1 MGARVKTIPDEMLVA
16 GGVHDLD
23 PELHITT
30 AQAAMLLGC
39 AVSGMAERKRSG
51 RPPPPRQPDGRGTK
65 VSYVLGEVLAARR
78 SAPALSNAAARKV
91 QQDHIR
97 GFPTFATFLAE
108 GHLTDQ
114 WPFAI
119 VEGRPVDFIASLTRR
134 APAVGDCQWL
144 TMGLYLDRLKAAAEA
159 SAASKET
166 HEMELRTPEV
176 SVKSL
181 AHTINRI

>member
-23 PELHITT
+23 PELLITT

-51 RPPPPRQPDGRGTK
+51 RPPPPRQPEGRGTK

-78 SAPALSNAAARKV
+78 SAPAPSNVVARKT

-97 GFPTFATFLAE
+97 GFPTFAAFLAG

-114 WPFAI
+114 WPF
-119 VEGRPVDFIASLTRR
+119 VTVDGRPIDFIGSLAMRLE
-134 APAVGDCQWL
+134 GEECGWL
-144 TMGLYLDRLKAAAEA
+144 SLGQYLARLRVAATEAEA
-159 SAASKET
+159 MTSRVAMEQQTGEASGRRSSKDGR
-166 HEMELRTPEV
+166 L
-176 SVKSL
+176 
-181 AHTINRI
+181 

>member
-23 PELHITT
+23 PELLITT

-51 RPPPPRQPDGRGTK
+51 RPPPPRQPEGRGTK

-78 SAPALSNAAARKV
+78 SAPALSNVAARKA

-97 GFPTFATFLAE
+97 GFPTFAAFLAE

-119 VEGRPVDFIASLTRR
+119 VQGRPVDFIASLSMSIDRED
-134 APAVGDCQWL
+134 DCQWL
-144 TMGLYLDRLKAAAEA
+144 SLGQFSDLLKRAAGRSEANDEMRAMHRLTGHARKLIGREGGR
-159 SAASKET
+159 
-166 HEMELRTPEV
+166 L
-176 SVKSL
+176 
-181 AHTINRI
+181 

>member
-1 MGARVKTIPDEMLVA
+1 MGARVKTISDEMLIA

-23 PELHITT
+23 PEILITT

-51 RPPPPRQPDGRGTK
+51 RPPAPRQPDGRGTK

-78 SAPALSNAAARKV
+78 SAPALGNVAARKI

-97 GFPTFATFLAE
+97 GFPTFTAFMAA
-108 GHLTDQ
+108 GHLTDR

-119 VEGRPVDFIASLTRR
+119 VDGRPVDFFHSLRIASFDHDRCAWLSLNQYLEQLRSAAR
-134 APAVGDCQWL
+134 ASEATAENARMERGTAIAVGPQRSPE
-144 TMGLYLDRLKAAAEA
+144 RL
-159 SAASKET
+159 
-166 HEMELRTPEV
+166 
-176 SVKSL
+176 
-181 AHTINRI
+181 

>member
-1 MGARVKTIPDEMLVA
+1 MGARVKIIPDEMLVA

-23 PELHITT
+23 PELLITT

-78 SAPALSNAAARKV
+78 SKPALSNAAAREAQK
-91 QQDHIR
+91 DHIR
-97 GFPTFATFLAE
+97 GFETFASFLA
-108 GHLTDQ
+108 GAHLSDH

-119 VEGRPVDFIASLTRR
+119 VDGRPVDFIVTLMT
-134 APAVGDCQWL
+134 PTLLVETCKWL
-144 TMGLYLDRLKAAAEA
+144 TLGQYLDRLKSAAAKTEA
-159 SAASKET
+159 NAAT
-166 HEMELRTPEV
+166 HAMEVRTPKAIAQR
-176 SVKSL
+176 SCPIK
-181 AHTINRI
+181 RI

>member
-1 MGARVKTIPDEMLVA
+1 MGARVKTIPDEMLIA

-51 RPPPPRQPDGRGTK
+51 RPPPPRQPEGRGTK

-78 SAPALSNAAARKV
+78 SAPALSNIAARKA

-97 GFPTFATFLAE
+97 GFPTFASFLAE
-108 GHLTDQ
+108 GHLSDQ

-119 VEGRPVDFIASLTRR
+119 VDGRPVDFIASLAMPKLRLEGCR
-134 APAVGDCQWL
+134 WL
-144 TMGLYLDRLKAAAEA
+144 TLGQYLDHLKFAAATSEAKAA
-159 SAASKET
+159 T
-166 HEMELRTPEV
+166 HALEIRTPEV
-176 SVKSL
+176 IAKHSRS
-181 AHTINRI
+181 INRI

>member
-1 MGARVKTIPDEMLVA
+1 MGVRIKTIPDEMLIA

-23 PELHITT
+23 PELLITT

-51 RPPPPRQPDGRGTK
+51 RPPPPRQPDGRGSK

-78 SAPALSNAAARKV
+78 SAPAPSNAKGRKA

-97 GFPTFATFLAE
+97 GFPTFAAFLAE
-108 GHLTDQ
+108 GHLPDQ

-119 VEGRPVDFIASLTRR
+119 VKGRPVDFIASLSM
-134 APAVGDCQWL
+134 GLDNGNDCVWL
-144 TMGLYLDRLKAAAEA
+144 TLGQYVDQLKVVAEHDAARAENR
-159 SAASKET
+159 SMESKT
-166 HEMELRTPEV
+166 GVAKCGAGRGFRV
-176 SVKSL
+176 
-181 AHTINRI
+181 

>member
-23 PELHITT
+23 PELLITT

-51 RPPPPRQPDGRGTK
+51 RPPPPRQPEGRGTK

-78 SAPALSNAAARKV
+78 SVPALSNVAARKA
-91 QQDHIR
+91 QENRIR
-97 GFPTFATFLAE
+97 GFPTFAAFLAE
-108 GHLTDQ
+108 GHLTND

-119 VEGRPVDFIASLTRR
+119 MGGRPLDFIQSLGMRLEDADECR
-134 APAVGDCQWL
+134 WL
-144 TMGLYLDRLKAAAEA
+144 TLGQYLDLLKAAAAMSE
-159 SAASKET
+159 
-166 HEMELRTPEV
+166 
-176 SVKSL
+176 
-181 AHTINRI
+181 AHTAERHMEAQTPLVLSKRKPSDGRL

>member
-23 PELHITT
+23 PELLITT

-51 RPPPPRQPDGRGTK
+51 RPPSPRQPEGRGTK

-78 SAPALSNAAARKV
+78 SAPALSNAAAKKV
-91 QQDHIR
+91 QQDQIR
-97 GFPTFATFLAE
+97 SFPTFTAFLAE
-108 GHLTDQ
+108 GYLTDQ

-119 VEGRPVDFIASLTRR
+119 IEGRPVDFIQSLRIESSRVDGCIWLALGQYVDQLRRAAATSESFDSEKNMERKTLSVTRR
-134 APAVGDCQWL
+134 GKSSD
-144 TMGLYLDRLKAAAEA
+144 GRL
-159 SAASKET
+159 
-166 HEMELRTPEV
+166 
-176 SVKSL
+176 
-181 AHTINRI
+181 

>member
-23 PELHITT
+23 PELLITT

-51 RPPPPRQPDGRGTK
+51 RPPPPRQPEGRGTK

-78 SAPALSNAAARKV
+78 SAPALSNVVAKKV

-97 GFPTFATFLAE
+97 GFPTFAAFLAE

-119 VEGRPVDFIASLTRR
+119 VDERPVDFIASLILSLK
-134 APAVGDCQWL
+134 GDECCWL
-144 TMGLYLDRLKAAAEA
+144 SLGQYLDRLR
-159 SAASKET
+159 SAASRQGAGT
-166 HEMELRTPEV
+166 TNVNMEAKTATVRNQSRSGRDRL
-176 SVKSL
+176 
-181 AHTINRI
+181 

>member
-1 MGARVKTIPDEMLVA
+1 MGARVKTISDEMLVA

-23 PELHITT
+23 PEILITT

-51 RPPPPRQPDGRGTK
+51 RPPPPRQPEGRGTK

-78 SAPALSNAAARKV
+78 SAPALSNVAARKA

-97 GFPTFATFLAE
+97 GFPAFAAFLAE

-119 VEGRPVDFIASLTRR
+119 VDGRPVDFIATLGMSLEES
-134 APAVGDCQWL
+134 GDCLWL
-144 TMGLYLDRLKAAAEA
+144 TLGQYLDRLKSAAEQTQV
-159 SAASKET
+159 AASREA
-166 HEMELRTPEV
+166 MEAKTGEASNKNPRFGG
-176 SVKSL
+176 
-181 AHTINRI
+181 RI